1 MGEKREKNK
10 IDMLQG
16 PMAGKILLFALPVA
30 GSGILQQLFNSAD
43 VAVAGRFAGDAA
55 LAAVGGNTP
64 VINFFLNLFLGIS
77 LGANALIA
85 RYIGQGERERIRKAV
100 HSAMALAGI
109 CGILMMIVGTV
120 LSVPVLRLMNT
131 PPDVMDGAVLYMK
144 IYFAGAPFII
154 IYNFGAAIL
163 RSVGDTRRPLIILA
177 VTGAINVCLNLVMVV
192 CFHMGVAG
200 VALATLIANVISCI
214 SVVVL
219 LIRETSDIRLL
230 PKKIRLDRESTGEMI
245 RIGFPAGLQ
254 GAIFSLS
261 NIMIQSGINSF
272 GTASE
277 AGSAAAVNF
286 EFFTYFVTS
295 SFCQA
300 TMTFVSQNYGAGK
313 MERCRRAAGLSLVFG
328 ISMAAAMSLVFVLFR
343 DFFLGLYTTGSE
355 SMEYGVIRMI
365 HVELLACI
373 ICLYEIPSGA
383 MRGMGRSMLPAVI
396 TVFGVCVMRVI
407 WMKTAFAYHHTYAT
421 LMDVYPFTW
430 IVTILLMLPAYFAVR
445 KQAERE
451 VIEKQKGETI

>member
-1 MGEKREKNK
+1 
-10 IDMLQG
+10 MLQG
-16 PMAGKILLFALPVA
+16 PLGGKLLLFALPVA

-64 VINFFLNLFLGIS
+64 VINFFLNLFMGIS

-85 RYIGQGERERIRKAV
+85 RYIGQGERERIHKAV
-100 HSAMALAGI
+100 HSAMALAVI
-109 CGILMMIVGTV
+109 CGVLMVTVGTV
-120 LSVPVLRLMNT
+120 LAVPVLHLINT
-131 PPDVMDGAVLYMK
+131 PPDVLDGAVLYMK

-154 IYNFGAAIL
+154 VYNFGAAIL
-163 RSVGDTRRPLIILA
+163 RSVGDTRRPLVILA
-177 VTGAINVCLNLVMVV
+177 VTGVINVCLNLVMVIDL
-192 CFHMGVAG
+192 HMGVAG
-200 VALATLIANVISCI
+200 VALATLIANLISCI

-219 LIRETSDIRLL
+219 LIRETSDIRLQL
-230 PKKIRLDRESTGEMI
+230 KQVRVDRESSVEMI
-245 RIGFPAGLQ
+245 RIGFPAGIQ

-286 EFFTYFVTS
+286 EFFTYFVTN

-313 MERCRRAAGLSLVFG
+313 MDRCRRATGLSLLFG
-328 ISMAAAMSLVFVLFR
+328 MTLAAVMSLIFVLFR
-343 DFFLGLYTTGSE
+343 DFFLGLYTEGAE
-355 SMEYGVIRMI
+355 SMEYGVIRVL

-396 TVFGVCVMRVI
+396 TIFGVCVMRVL
-407 WMKTAFAYHHTYAT
+407 WMKTAFVYHHTYAT

-430 IVTILLMLPAYFAVR
+430 VVTILLMLPAYFAVR
-445 KQAERE
+445 RKAERE
-451 VIEKQKGETI
+451 FTQWKGETI